1 VRQITSIELVELLE
15 NNPDSTLLLDVREPH
30 EFAHCHI
37 AGSQLIPMQTI
48 PNRLAELPRDRT
60 IVTICHHGMRSQQV
74 ANFLI
79 QQGINNVINLSGG
92 VDAWAL
98 SVEPDMP
105 RY

>member
-1 VRQITSIELVELLE
+1 
-15 NNPDSTLLLDVREPH
+15 
-30 EFAHCHI
+30 
-37 AGSQLIPMQTI
+37 
-48 PNRLAELPRDRT
+48 
-60 IVTICHHGMRSQQV
+60 MRSQQV